1 MFCGE
6 CGRSVTVTR
15 PPLRS
20 TLADLLPA
28 DVELPPELAM
38 QTEID
43 LDAAVVDEVV
53 HDEAIHNEAVHNEA
67 VDNEAADGEA
77 DDSGPEHVAGEEPAF
92 VDETPADEPQADERP
107 AFEQPARAAQP
118 EPTHL
123 DVEETRIT
131 SGVALGD
138 RYVLQF
144 STGESV
150 TVFGTGLLGRN
161 PVAEPGEYFDHFVP
175 IVDPSKSVSKTHLEF
190 GQTAGAFWINDRFSG
205 NGTGYRPPDGVRTRC
220 EPGKRYLVTRGSRVD
235 IGEQF
240 FIVS

>member
-1 MFCGE
+1 
-6 CGRSVTVTR
+6 
-15 PPLRS
+15 
-20 TLADLLPA
+20 
-28 DVELPPELAM
+28 M

-43 LDAAVVDEVV
+43 LDEVV
-53 HDEAIHNEAVHNEA
+53 EREET
-67 VDNEAADGEA
+67 
-77 DDSGPEHVAGEEPAF
+77 GPEHVAGEEA
-92 VDETPADEPQADERP
+92 VEAETEAEAVI
-107 AFEQPARAAQP
+107 AP
-118 EPTHL
+118 EPDHL

-131 SGVALGD
+131 SGIALGD
-138 RYVLQF
+138 RYILQF

-150 TVFGTGLLGRN
+150 TVFGTGILGRN

-190 GQTAGAFWINDRFSG
+190 GQTSGAFWISDRYSA

>member
-6 CGRSVTVTR
+6 CGRSVTIPR

-38 QTEID
+38 QTEIE
-43 LDAAVVDEVV
+43 LDGAEPELAE
-53 HDEAIHNEAVHNEA
+53 EEPEPAELAERSA
-67 VDNEAADGEA
+67 EPEPELEP
-77 DDSGPEHVAGEEPAF
+77 SGPEHVAGEEPAAE
-92 VDETPADEPQADERP
+92 VDNQ
-107 AFEQPARAAQP
+107 
-118 EPTHL
+118 HI

-131 SGVALGD
+131 SGISLGD

-150 TVFGTGLLGRN
+150 TVFGSGILGRN

-190 GQTAGAFWINDRFSG
+190 GQTSGAFWINDRYSG
-205 NGTGYRPPDGVRTRC
+205 NGTGYRPPEGVRVRC